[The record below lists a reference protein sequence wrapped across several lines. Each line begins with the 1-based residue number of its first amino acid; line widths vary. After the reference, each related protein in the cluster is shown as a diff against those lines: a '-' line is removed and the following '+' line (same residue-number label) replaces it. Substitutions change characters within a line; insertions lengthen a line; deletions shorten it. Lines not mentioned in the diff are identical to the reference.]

1 MFTLSKRIADQ
12 CKMNEGSETVLFQ
25 IFNPL
30 VAELKVWIHKICQDR
45 DGNDNYRHHIFQFDQ
60 SHR

>member
-1 MFTLSKRIADQ
+1 MRGMFTLSKRIADQ

-30 VAELKVWIHKICQDR
+30 VAELKV
-45 DGNDNYRHHIFQFDQ
+45 
-60 SHR
+60 